1 MSRSNAAAALLFRR
15 KGDGSTLNLD
25 FTKMSALDS
34 RFTFTRSTTATYI
47 DSSGYVATMAAAATN
62 DPTKA
67 RLDYDPTTL
76 AAKGLLIEGSTA
88 NLTKRSDNAFSNA
101 YWETTNSNVD
111 AADSVVTSPT
121 GVASTASTLTER
133 YALGASVSRHIH
145 QLTGEFTPTVATSYT
160 MSAWVKQPPSA
171 SIRYVQLA
179 FWTAGFG
186 ATAYMN
192 YDIQAGTV
200 GTGGA
205 AITASTITAYPS
217 GWYRITAT
225 APATATGSSGFQLG
239 FSTTSSA
246 VRTES
251 YTVSGGSEKAI
262 YLWGAQVEAGVGASS
277 YIPTVA
283 SQVTRSSDECYMA
296 DISSFN
302 YRNTSASMAMQFMYA
317 KQSTGYIEQ
326 IGFMTATDQPA
337 LESLANGLSFFTS
350 VRGASLST
358 GGLNE
363 VSRTFTLNTAIKY
376 SYSVDTTTD
385 PILRVNLN
393 SSASSVNKSGT
404 GNMYT
409 ATRFVFG
416 RLPASTYGSN
426 FGSITIKSVKY
437 WPTTKTAAELAALTL

>member
-1 MSRSNAAAALLFRR
+1 MSRSNAAAALLLRR

-67 RLDYDPTTL
+67 RLDYNPTTL
-76 AAKGLLIEGSTA
+76 APSGLLIEGAST
-88 NLTKRSDNAFSNA
+88 NLTKRSDNAFTNT
-101 YWETTNSNVD
+101 YWNDTGNNTTAVD
-111 AADSVVTSPT
+111 SAVTSPT
-121 GVASTASTLTER
+121 GVALTASTLTEN
-133 YALGASVSRHIH
+133 AGTSLTRHIH
-145 QLTGEFTPTVATSYT
+145 QTVGEFTPTVSTSYT
-160 MSAWVKQPPSA
+160 MSAWVKQPASA
-171 SIRYVQLA
+171 AVRYVQLA
-179 FWTAGFG
+179 FWVAGFG

-192 YDIQAGTV
+192 YDIQAGTI

-262 YLWGAQVEAGVGASS
+262 YLWGAQVESGTGASS

-283 SQVTRSSDECYMA
+283 SQVTRAA
-296 DISSFN
+296 DFCKMTEAASQMSWLQKIDTCTFFVDFMPMTQRGAFN
-302 YRNTSASMAMQFMYA
+302 SLVRLITTTSQGHEFYVYDTVAGVSLTTSTKITASTNQEQTLAQSMALNSRHKVAYSIDATNGLRSHNGSTISAANPNALPTGTRSTFGIG
-317 KQSTGYIEQ
+317 STGLDASAMSGWIRAFKYYPTALTQAQ
-326 IGFMTATDQPA
+326 I
-337 LESLANGLSFFTS
+337 NGL
-350 VRGASLST
+350 
-358 GGLNE
+358 
-363 VSRTFTLNTAIKY
+363 
-376 SYSVDTTTD
+376 TT
-385 PILRVNLN
+385 
-393 SSASSVNKSGT
+393 
-404 GNMYT
+404 
-409 ATRFVFG
+409 
-416 RLPASTYGSN
+416 
-426 FGSITIKSVKY
+426 
-437 WPTTKTAAELAALTL
+437 

>member
-47 DSSGYVATMAAAATN
+47 NSSGYVATMAAAATN

-101 YWETTNSNVD
+101 YWNSTANNVT
-111 AADSVVTSPT
+111 AVDSAVTSPT
-121 GVASTASTLTER
+121 GVALTASTITEIAN
-133 YALGASVSRHIH
+133 ALSVTHHIH
-145 QLTGEFTPTVATSYT
+145 QTIGEFTPTVATSYT

-171 SIRYVQLA
+171 AIRYVQLA
-179 FWTAGFG
+179 FFIAGFG

-205 AITASTITAYPS
+205 AITASTITAYPD

-302 YRNTSASMAMQFMYA
+302 YSNTSASMAMQFMYA
-317 KQSTGYIEQ
+317 KQSTGYIAQ
-326 IGFMTATDQPA
+326 IGFMTAIDQPTI
-337 LESLANGLSFFTS
+337 ESLANGLSFFTS

-363 VSRTFTLNTAIKY
+363 ISKTFTLNTAIKY

-404 GNMYT
+404 GNIYT

>member
-67 RLDYDPTTL
+67 RFDYDPTTL
-76 AAKGLLIEGSTA
+76 AARGLLIEGAAT

-101 YWETTNSNVD
+101 YWNTTANNVT
-111 AADSVVTSPT
+111 AVDSAVTSPT
-121 GVASTASTLTER
+121 GVALTASTLTEI
-133 YALGASVSRHIH
+133 AGASITHHIH
-145 QLTGEFTPTVATSYT
+145 QASGEFTPTVATSYT

-171 SIRYVQLA
+171 AIRYIQLA
-179 FWTAGFG
+179 FWIAGFG

-205 AITASTITAYPS
+205 GITASTITAYPD

-246 VRTES
+246 ARTES
-251 YTVSGGSEKAI
+251 YTVTGGSEKAI
-262 YLWGAQVEAGVGASS
+262 YIWGAQVEAGVGASS
-277 YIPTVA
+277 YIATVA
-283 SQVTRSSDECYMA
+283 SQVQRVADECYMA

-302 YRNTSASMAMQFMYA
+302 YSNTNASMAMQFMYA
-317 KQSTGYIEQ
+317 KQSTSYIEQ
-326 IGFMTATDQPA
+326 IGFMAATDLPVI
-337 LESLANGLSFFTS
+337 ESFANGLSFFTS
-350 VRGASLST
+350 VRGASLT
-358 GGLNE
+358 AGGSNE
-363 VSRTFTLNTAIKY
+363 ISRSFTLNTAVKY
-376 SYSVDTTTD
+376 AYSVDTVTN
-385 PILRVNLN
+385 PILKVNLN
-393 SSASSVNKSGT
+393 GSAATANKAGT
-404 GNMYT
+404 GNMYN

-416 RLPASTYGSN
+416 RLPASTYGSY
-426 FGSITIKSVKY
+426 FGSLTIKSVKY
-437 WPTTKTAAELAALTL
+437 WNTTKTAAELAALTL

>member
-1 MSRSNAAAALLFRR
+1 
-15 KGDGSTLNLD
+15 
-25 FTKMSALDS
+25 
-34 RFTFTRSTTATYI
+34 
-47 DSSGYVATMAAAATN
+47 
-62 DPTKA
+62 
-67 RLDYDPTTL
+67 LDYNPTTL
-76 AAKGLLIEGSTA
+76 APSGLLIEGAAT

-101 YWETTNSNVD
+101 YWNTSSNNVTAVD
-111 AADSVVTSPT
+111 SAVTSPT
-121 GVASTASTLTER
+121 GVASTASTLTEI
-133 YALGASVSRHIH
+133 AGASLTHHIH
-145 QLTGEFTPTVATSYT
+145 QTVGEFTPTVSTSYT
-160 MSAWVKQPPSA
+160 MSAWVKQPASA
-171 SIRYVQLA
+171 AVRYVQLA
-179 FWTAGFG
+179 FWVAGFG

-296 DISSFN
+296 DISGFN
-302 YRNTSASMAMQFMYA
+302 YSNTSASMAMQFMYA

-326 IGFMTATDQPA
+326 IGFMTATDQPT
-337 LESLANGLSFFTS
+337 LESLANGL
-350 VRGASLST
+350 
-358 GGLNE
+358 
-363 VSRTFTLNTAIKY
+363 
-376 SYSVDTTTD
+376 
-385 PILRVNLN
+385 
-393 SSASSVNKSGT
+393 
-404 GNMYT
+404 
-409 ATRFVFG
+409 
-416 RLPASTYGSN
+416 
-426 FGSITIKSVKY
+426 
-437 WPTTKTAAELAALTL
+437 